1 MVLNNNMKKYKQQ
14 GFTLLE
20 LMIVVAMLGVI
31 TAIGIPSFKSMM
43 VTSEVVDTT
52 NDFTMSLK
60 RARSEAIKRGKDVR
74 ICSSTDGETCS
85 GVAGNW
91 SRGWLIYVDN
101 NSNGQVNVDATNNEL
116 IWVKEMDSNT
126 QLTITPSSALYDVF
140 IDYAFIGTLA
150 SGLPA
155 GFNICSGYGAEGY
168 PQREIT
174 ISVSGDSTLKKNTA
188 VKC

>member
-1 MVLNNNMKKYKQQ
+1 MVLNNIMKKYKQQ

-20 LMIVVAMLGVI
+20 LMVVVAMLGVV
-31 TAIGIPSFKSMM
+31 TAIGLPSFRSTMI
-43 VTSEVVDTT
+43 TSEIVDVT
-52 NDFTMSLK
+52 NDFTMTLK

-74 ICSSTDGETCS
+74 ICSSTDGKTCS
-85 GVAGNW
+85 GVAGKW
-91 SRGWLIYVDN
+91 VEGWLIYDDIDAD
-101 NSNGQVNVDATNNEL
+101 GQVDEGDGEL

-126 QLTITPSSALYDVF
+126 QLTIIPTNVAFDDH
-140 IDYAFIGTLA
+140 IDYSYIGSLA
-150 SGLPA
+150 GGLPA